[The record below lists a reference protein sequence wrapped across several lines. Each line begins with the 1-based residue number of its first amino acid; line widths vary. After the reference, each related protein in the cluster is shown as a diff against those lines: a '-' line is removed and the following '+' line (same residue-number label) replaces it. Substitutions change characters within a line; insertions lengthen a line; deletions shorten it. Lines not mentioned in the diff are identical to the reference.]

1 MSVRIKTFHN
11 ILLNL
16 HVSINNILQKMKKNI
31 IILDQVRLPVN
42 GGWMEMKEQGMWI
55 VEEIIGE
62 KMINEDLVKYF
73 PKQKFSF
80 KFSFLLTKGIF
91 HKNFKWPSH
100 IGF

>member
-16 HVSINNILQKMKKNI
+16 HVSINNILHKMKKNI

-55 VEEIIGE
+55 VEEIIGK
-62 KMINEDLVKYF
+62 KMIKYF
-73 PKQKFSF
+73 SQK
-80 KFSFLLTKGIF
+80 
-91 HKNFKWPSH
+91 
-100 IGF
+100 